1 MLQALCALRE
11 VGAMPAIAPIEDLK
25 TAQRELYS
33 VFFVSLVFTLPW
45 DGIGAM
51 LHALCPLRDI
61 ESMAPHRLEKHLQ
74 TLAWRT

>member
-33 VFFVSLVFTLPW
+33 VFFVSLVFTLP
-45 DGIGAM
+45 
-51 LHALCPLRDI
+51 
-61 ESMAPHRLEKHLQ
+61 
-74 TLAWRT
+74 